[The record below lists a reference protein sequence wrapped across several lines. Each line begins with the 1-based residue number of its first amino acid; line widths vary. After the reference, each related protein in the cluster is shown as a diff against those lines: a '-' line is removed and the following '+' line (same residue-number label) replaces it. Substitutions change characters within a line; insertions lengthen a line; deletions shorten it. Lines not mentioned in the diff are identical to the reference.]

1 MLKSEARKLLQ
12 AKRKALTPSECL
24 KLDDLL
30 LIQFQRLDWSSIL
43 CVGNFFPMESHN
55 EPNSLL
61 LAKYLKA
68 IIPGLT
74 VAYPRIHADRPQMDF
89 YAETESISENQ
100 WGIQEP
106 LPLNKVLPEQMNA
119 ILVPLLGFDANGQR
133 IGFGKGYYD
142 RYFEH
147 YPKSNWRIGI
157 SYFEPIAN
165 IQDTHQFDVPLTH
178 CITPWN
184 SYEF

>member
-1 MLKSEARKLLQ
+1 MLKSEARKILS
-12 AKRKALTPSECL
+12 AKRKALTPSDCM

-30 LIQFQRLDWSSIL
+30 LIQFQRFYWADMHTI
-43 CVGNFFPMESHN
+43 GNFFPMEKQN
-55 EPNSLL
+55 EPNTLL
-61 LAKYLKA
+61 LAKYLKL
-68 IIPGLT
+68 ILPNIT
-74 VAYPRIHADRPQMDF
+74 MAYPKIHDNELTMDF
-89 YAETESISENQ
+89 YAETETLIENK

-106 LPLNKVLPEQMNA
+106 IPFNKIEPAAMDAV
-119 ILVPLLGFDANGQR
+119 LVPMLGFDLNGQR
-133 IGFGKGYYD
+133 IGFGKGFYD

-147 YPKSNWRIGI
+147 YPSKGLRIGI
-157 SYFEPIAN
+157 SYFEPISN

>member
-12 AKRKALTPSECL
+12 EKRKALTTSACL

-30 LIQFQRLDWSSIL
+30 LIQFQRLDWSNIL
-43 CVGNFFPMESHN
+43 CVGNFFPINAQN

-68 IIPGLT
+68 IIPGLIL
-74 VAYPRIHADRPQMDF
+74 AYPIIQTDRLQMDF
-89 YAETESISENQ
+89 FAETERLTENK
-100 WGIQEP
+100 WGIHEP
-106 LPLNKVLPEQMNA
+106 LPLNKVLPNQMDA
-119 ILVPLLGFDANGQR
+119 ILVPLLGFDENGQR

-142 RYFEH
+142 RYFQQ
-147 YPKSNWRIGI
+147 YPKAGLRIGI
-157 SYFEPIAN
+157 SYFDPIPI

-184 SYEF
+184 NYEF

>member
-1 MLKSEARKLLQ
+1 MLKSEARKLYLE
-12 AKRKALTPSECL
+12 KRKALTPNECL

-30 LIQFQRLDWSSIL
+30 LIQLQRMDWSNVC
-43 CVGNFFPMESHN
+43 CVGNFFPMESQN

-61 LAKYLKA
+61 LAKYLHA
-68 IIPGLT
+68 ILPGLT
-74 VAYPRIHADRPQMDF
+74 LAYPRIQANGNEMDF
-89 YAETESISENQ
+89 YAETDTLSENK

-106 LPLNKVLPEQMNA
+106 LPLNKVLPQQMDA
-119 ILVPLLGFDANGQR
+119 ILVPLLCFDQRGQR

-142 RYFEH
+142 RYFEL
-147 YPKSNWRIGI
+147 YPKQHLRIGI

-184 SYEF
+184 IYEF